1 MKGMR
6 HKSKE
11 IELESLEFEDFWE
24 FKNVFFNE
32 FEQLTGRLL
41 IEKPRNS
48 WTWDNQW
55 GGDSFFCL
63 LGYVADE

>member
-41 IEKPRNS
+41 IEKPRKS
-48 WTWDNQW
+48 
-55 GGDSFFCL
+55 
-63 LGYVADE
+63 